1 MLNHSGLIGRIA
13 SAGMTLLAITSPPLG
28 AAVLNVP
35 ADFATIQGAIN
46 AARVGDEV
54 VVATGTY
61 RANLQ
66 LRAGIDLRGAETAR
80 TFLRTADNTLPVIQ
94 TTNIS
99 NVLVSNFTFIES
111 ANAALLT
118 NSTGITL
125 ANNVFDSLSG
135 TAITVGIESVAR
147 IENNAFYRNNA
158 AINRFTT
165 AAVVINNLFAEN
177 TGTLIINGI
186 TPVDPDVNVS
196 YNCFYRNTDLEETGI
211 PGTNFQRGD
220 PLLTDPANRDFHLR
234 QASPCIDTGIGTDV
248 IDDTVADIGAYG
260 GEFADPTPF
269 WLPEP
274 IATNT
279 STTSPDIFNIQLSW
293 DANESYLITNTVMP
307 GSYRVWY
314 QQNRSGPP
322 FEGTDANN
330 GTEPSPIDVGDVTS
344 YRLRNLQPDVSAP
357 GATVLV
363 SATPQNQSVTLSW
376 RAAAGAGGYRVN
388 YGTTL
393 VTENELDIGNITEY
407 TVNGLTNKTQYI
419 FAVTALTQPVY
430 YLSVTAVDSTP
441 DQNESDFSPAVEI
454 EVGNP
459 VLGPMSAELRAT
471 PSEIVPYPNLPDDGC
486 FIATAAFG
494 ADWAAEVLV
503 LRQFRDRYLARHAA
517 GRAFIAW
524 YYRNGPVAASYL
536 NEYAELKPLVRAA
549 LWPLIALA
557 AFLLGSGT
565 ATQLIVVSLLPVI
578 FILLYRSSRRSGR
591 PA

>member
-1 MLNHSGLIGRIA
+1 MLNHYGFVRHIA
-13 SAGMTLLAITSPPLG
+13 LVAITLLAMTALPVK

-35 ADFATIQGAIN
+35 DDFATIQAAIN

-66 LRAGIDLRGAETAR
+66 LRTGVDLRGAETAR
-80 TFLRTADNTLPVIQ
+80 TFLQTADSTLPVIQ
-94 TTNIS
+94 ATNIS
-99 NVLVSNFTFIES
+99 NVLLSNFTFIES
-111 ANAALLT
+111 TNGVLLT

-125 ANNVFDSLSG
+125 ASNVFDSLSG

-147 IENNAFYRNNA
+147 IENNAFWRNNA

-177 TGTLIINGI
+177 TGTLIANGI

-196 YNCFYRNTDLEETGI
+196 YNCFYRNTDLEDAGI

-234 QASPCIDTGIGTDV
+234 QSSPCIDTGFGTDV

-260 GEFADPTPF
+260 GEFADATPF

-274 IATNT
+274 VATNT
-279 STTSPDIFNIQLSW
+279 SATNPDRFSIELSW
-293 DANESYLITNTVMP
+293 DANEAYLITNTVLP

-314 QQNRSGPP
+314 RQNQSGPP
-322 FEGTDANN
+322 FDGTDANN
-330 GTEPSPIDVGDVTS
+330 GTEASPIDVGNVTS
-344 YRLRNLQPDVSAP
+344 YRLRDLQPDASTP

-363 SATPQNQSVTLSW
+363 SASPQNQSVTLSW
-376 RAAAGAGGYRVN
+376 RAATGAAGYRVN
-388 YGTTL
+388 YGTAL
-393 VTENELDIGNITEY
+393 VTENAQDVGNITEY
-407 TVNGLTNKTQYI
+407 TVTGLTNKTEYI
-419 FAVTALTQPVY
+419 FAVSALKQPVY

-441 DQNESDFSPAVEI
+441 DQNESDFAPEVSI

-459 VLGPMSAELRAT
+459 VTGAISDELRAT
-471 PSEIVPYPNLPDDGC
+471 PDEILPYPNLPDDGC

-494 ADWAAEVLV
+494 ADWMAEVLV
-503 LRQFRDRYLARHAA
+503 LRNFRDRYLARHAP
-517 GRAFIAW
+517 GRAFINW
-524 YYRNGPVAASYL
+524 YYRNGPVAARYL
-536 NEYAELKPLVRAA
+536 NENADLKPLVRAA

-557 AFLLGSGT
+557 AFLLGAST
-565 ATQLIVVSLLPVI
+565 ATQGSVAMLLA
-578 FILLYRSSRRSGR
+578 ILVTFLYRSARRPWR
-591 PA
+591 PS